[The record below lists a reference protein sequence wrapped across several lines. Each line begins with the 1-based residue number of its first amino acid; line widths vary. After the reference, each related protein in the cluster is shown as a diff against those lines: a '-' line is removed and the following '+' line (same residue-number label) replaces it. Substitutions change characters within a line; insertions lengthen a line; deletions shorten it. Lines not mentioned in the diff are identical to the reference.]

1 MKTNK
6 GFTLTE
12 VLLGMMIVG
21 IIGIA
26 LAALTTS
33 ASRDSG
39 QSSSKIMLRNN
50 LSIFMRQL
58 RQDVHD
64 ASSVESAN
72 TGNIPYDKDNYKEL
86 ITLVKNLTI
95 NHIQIHDGAVVHV
108 VYCFKAG
115 SRSAVSDDNSTAY
128 IEGQIKRWQYEGDAP
143 SGGTCAK
150 NGNVVL
156 NNVKWMSS
164 STSKYPYFQTIG
176 TLNSILHIKLIVEIP
191 STPVIND
198 AVEERFMLPNGY

>member
-1 MKTNK
+1 MSNKK

-12 VLLGMMIVG
+12 VLLGIMIVG

-39 QSSSKIMLRNN
+39 HSSSKIMLRNN

-64 ASSVESAN
+64 ASKVDFVL
-72 TGNIPYDKDNYKEL
+72 TGNVTGNTNLLTLRQNTKLDGTAIIGDEPQ
-86 ITLVKNLTI
+86 ITI
-95 NHIQIHDGAVVHV
+95 M
-108 VYCFKAG
+108 YCFLKG
-115 SRSAVSDDNSTAY
+115 SIAAAPSGSTT
-128 IEGQIKRWQYEGDAP
+128 GGTIKRWVGTG
-143 SGGTCAK
+143 SGNCQS
-150 NGNVVL
+150 NGKVVL
-156 NNVKWMSS
+156 NNVKLINSGS
-164 STSKYPYFQTIG
+164 DHYPLFQAVG
-176 TLNSILHIKLIVEIP
+176 GSLHSILKVQLILEIP

-198 AVEERFMLPNGY
+198 VVEDHFMLPNGY